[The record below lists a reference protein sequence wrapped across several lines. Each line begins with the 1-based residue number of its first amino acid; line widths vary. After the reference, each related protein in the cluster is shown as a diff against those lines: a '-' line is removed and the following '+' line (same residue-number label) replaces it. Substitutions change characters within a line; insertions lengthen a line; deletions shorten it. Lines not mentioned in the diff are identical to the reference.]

1 MEMIKGNNGLM
12 EEIQEPVWW
21 VSSNSHFHIL
31 NNITHISTHFFTH
44 TYFKKLQTTILKLLY
59 QTPPVK
65 SGKSAHMVQIVKSS
79 RKNNIKYQKIKDL
92 CSSFDVGIL
101 GNFHG
106 LL

>member
-1 MEMIKGNNGLM
+1 MEMIKGNNGRM
-12 EEIQEPVWW
+12 EEIQ
-21 VSSNSHFHIL
+21 F
-31 NNITHISTHFFTH
+31 
-44 TYFKKLQTTILKLLY
+44 
-59 QTPPVK
+59 VK